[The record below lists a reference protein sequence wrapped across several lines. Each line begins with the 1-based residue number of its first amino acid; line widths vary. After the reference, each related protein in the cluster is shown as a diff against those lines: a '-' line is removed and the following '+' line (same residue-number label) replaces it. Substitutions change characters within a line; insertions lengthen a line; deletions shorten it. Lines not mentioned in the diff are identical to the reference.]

1 MKKLLVFI
9 IIVGVLVA
17 VAWKMKW
24 IGVENTETTTIGTFN
39 KDKAKEDIS
48 KAVEKTKE
56 LGQEAVDKAKELGA
70 KAVDKTKETAK
81 KVEDKVSDEKKEL
94 TK

>member
-48 KAVEKTKE
+48 KAVDKTKE
-56 LGQEAVDKAKELGA
+56 LGE
-70 KAVDKTKETAK
+70 KAVDTTKETVKKIEDKLDEAK
-81 KVEDKVSDEKKEL
+81 KKLEK
-94 TK
+94 

>member
-56 LGQEAVDKAKELGA
+56 LGE
-70 KAVDKTKETAK
+70 KAVDTTKETVKKIEDKLDEAK
-81 KVEDKVSDEKKEL
+81 KKLEK
-94 TK
+94 